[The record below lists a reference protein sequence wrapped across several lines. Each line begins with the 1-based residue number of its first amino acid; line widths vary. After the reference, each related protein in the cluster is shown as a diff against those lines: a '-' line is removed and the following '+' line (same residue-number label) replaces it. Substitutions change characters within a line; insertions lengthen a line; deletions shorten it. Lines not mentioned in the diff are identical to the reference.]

1 MQSTVPPD
9 VILSPHYDDA
19 AFSLGAWIARH
30 PRGTLVNIFTRSGF
44 VIGADHGVPD
54 AVTVER
60 VSAIRQAEDR
70 AFSSAYGLEVIELG
84 LEEPSLRGRHSRD
97 RSGVD
102 DDVGQLREPLWQ
114 VLDRLVTEGEQSIF
128 CPAAIGGHVNHV
140 ATRAVAL
147 DWARARGR
155 LASLR
160 FYEDLP
166 YAARASVRRRGLADL
181 RDAVGGARLVRT
193 AWRAG
198 GDKLGAV
205 RLYPTQLKKMPA
217 SLWGFS
223 PRTLWPL
230 GPHEAVWRM
239 TNS

>member
-1 MQSTVPPD
+1 MQSTPLPD

-30 PRGTLVNIFTRSGF
+30 PGGTLVDIFTRSGF
-44 VIGADHGVPD
+44 VVGADLGVPD
-54 AVTVER
+54 AETVER

-70 AFSSAYGLEVIELG
+70 AFSSAHGLEVIELG

-97 RSGVD
+97 RAGVD

-114 VLDRLVTEGEQSIF
+114 VLDRLVAGGGQAVF
-128 CPAAIGGHVNHV
+128 CPAAIGGHVNHI
-140 ATRAVAL
+140 ATRRVAI

-155 LASLR
+155 LENLR

-166 YAARASVRRRGLADL
+166 YAARASVRRRGLEDL
-181 RDAVGGARLVRT
+181 REAVGGLELSRS

-198 GDKLGAV
+198 RDKLAAV
-205 RLYPTQLKKMPA
+205 RLYPTQLRKLPA

-223 PRTLWPL
+223 PRTPWPL
-230 GPHEAVWRM
+230 GPHEAVWRI
-239 TNS
+239 TKS

>member
-1 MQSTVPPD
+1 MQSTRPPD

-19 AFSLGAWIARH
+19 AFSLGAWIAGH
-30 PRGTLVNIFTRSGF
+30 PGGTLVDIFTRSSF
-44 VIGADHGVPD
+44 VVGAGRGVPD
-54 AVTVER
+54 AETVER
-60 VSAIRQAEDR
+60 ISAIRQAEDR
-70 AFSSAYGLEVIELG
+70 AFSSAHGLEVIELG

-97 RSGVD
+97 RAGVD
-102 DDVGQLREPLWQ
+102 DDVAQLHERLWQ
-114 VLDRLVTEGEQSIF
+114 VLDRLVTDSEQAIF

-140 ATRAVAL
+140 ATRTVAI

-155 LASLR
+155 LQNLR

-166 YAARASVRRRGLADL
+166 YARRAGVRRRGLADL
-181 RDAVGGARLVRT
+181 RDAVGGASLERR

-198 GDKLGAV
+198 REKLAAV
-205 RLYPTQLKKMPA
+205 RLYPTQLRKLPA

-230 GPHEAVWRM
+230 GPHEAIWRI
-239 TNS
+239 TES